1 LQWKNNKEGIMELET
16 RKLLRWWALVR
27 WFMTIVMFSIG
38 ILHINFYERGYQNI
52 LFFGAF
58 VGIIGLNLLFH
69 LQSSLLR
76 VWTVIFQIVL
86 DLVFATILVHLTG
99 GLGSSFVWVYLVSII
114 TASLTVPKTG
124 GVMAGLVGSLSLL
137 TLIVLYRQN
146 VLATNTYSYL
156 DMSGSTIYILSYTGL
171 FCGVALIASYLGDQ
185 LGLFV
190 NMRKETSE
198 LTAKRFELEQ
208 QVSSLVQRL
217 NEWENLKPALNDIA
231 KLDHDLNTPLCVISL
246 SLGRITKYGI
256 ELQNEGLQ
264 RTGNEITEAM
274 NRISQILL
282 RLDSLK
288 KSPLI
293 DSKKGE

>member
-1 LQWKNNKEGIMELET
+1 MELET